1 VGVARQYSTP
11 QTKDLSAEIPGCG
24 QLAKQEKCRAGESVS
39 LATEEARISAAYC
52 LYLPE
57 SWAYD
62 EELRQQA
69 GVPHEIKF
77 QTKPEIALGQIRSL
91 VNKGMP
97 RGVVLADAAYGRDS
111 GFRPSLREEVR
122 RLSSSGEKQNRLNS
136 QNTFMWITCRV
147 A

>member
-1 VGVARQYSTP
+1 M
-11 QTKDLSAEIPGCG
+11 
-24 QLAKQEKCRAGESVS
+24 
-39 LATEEARISAAYC
+39 
-52 LYLPE
+52 
-57 SWAYD
+57 
-62 EELRQQA
+62 
-69 GVPHEIKF
+69 PHEIKF

-97 RGVVLADAAYGRDS
+97 RGVVLADAAYGKDS
-111 GFRPSLREEVR
+111 GFRLSLREEVR